1 MSRSLKSFAHLLR
14 VLVTG
19 YRPTS
24 NWLSEHLL
32 FSLQKHLKIYCRCI
46 FQYLNKRKGHSSS
59 RSSENKRPFGFSLCY
74 WIKTLILSECVS
86 SYQMQYYWH
95 FDAIHNLLFLA
106 LFACW
111 CETHMPRKV
120 PEIKDFYEFTRC
132 KQHTTSTC
140 TVFGNKSTHAIFSTL
155 YPLPWIISRSLARLV
170 GLHAI

>member
-95 FDAIHNLLFLA
+95 FNAVHNLLFLT
-106 LFACW
+106 LFACG
-111 CETHMPRKV
+111 CETHIPCKV
-120 PEIKDFYEFTRC
+120 PKIQHFYEFTRC
-132 KQHTTSTC
+132 RQHTVSTC
-140 TVFGNKSTHAIFSTL
+140 TVYHHQ
-155 YPLPWIISRSLARLV
+155 IISILFFS
-170 GLHAI
+170 I